1 MEKAAL
7 EAQEANNFTDPNGV
21 GLDLVEP
28 TNFYHVAIAQPD
40 LNKIVLKV
48 DMFGNVEHWDEEGF
62 LNLCNE
68 SQDPTLKAMLAV
80 YNLGIIKGSKD

>member
-1 MEKAAL
+1 MEKADL
-7 EAQEANNFTDPNGV
+7 EAQEASNFTDPNMV
-21 GLDLVEP
+21 GLDLAES
-28 TNFYHVAIAQPD
+28 TNFYHVAVAQPD

-62 LNLCNE
+62 LKLCNE

>member
-1 MEKAAL
+1 MVKVGL
-7 EAQEANNFTDPNGV
+7 EAQEVSNFTDPNGV
-21 GLDLVEP
+21 GLDLAEP
-28 TNFYHVAIAQPD
+28 TNFYHVAVAQPD

-68 SQDPTLKAMLAV
+68 SQDPTLKTMLAV